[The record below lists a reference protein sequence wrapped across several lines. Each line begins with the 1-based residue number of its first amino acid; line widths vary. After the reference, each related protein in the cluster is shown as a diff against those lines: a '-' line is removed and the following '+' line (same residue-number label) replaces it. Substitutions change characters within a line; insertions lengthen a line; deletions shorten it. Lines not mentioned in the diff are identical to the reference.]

1 MKPQE
6 PFLMSTRPPDS
17 FCVEAIN
24 TTCHA
29 INRLYIHKYLGKT
42 PYEIITGN
50 KPKVHYFRVFG
61 CKCFILNNKA
71 KHSKFAPKVD
81 EGFLLGFGTN
91 EHAYRVFNINT
102 GCAEITVDVKFDE
115 SNGSQVEQVQSDL
128 VDNEE
133 PPSQSILRMG
143 LGEVKPIEDQ
153 EEDQEQDQEQDQA
166 PVVNPI
172 IGPSSTQVEPSQDQA
187 QVEVQAHDEVHDL
200 GNDQGGA

>member
-1 MKPQE
+1 M
-6 PFLMSTRPPDS
+6 
-17 FCVEAIN
+17 
-24 TTCHA
+24 
-29 INRLYIHKYLGKT
+29 
-42 PYEIITGN
+42 
-50 KPKVHYFRVFG
+50 
-61 CKCFILNNKA
+61 
-71 KHSKFAPKVD
+71 
-81 EGFLLGFGTN
+81 
-91 EHAYRVFNINT
+91 
-102 GCAEITVDVKFDE
+102 KFDE

-153 EEDQEQDQEQDQA
+153 EEDQEHAQP

-200 GNDQGGA
+200 GNDQGGAQDEESNEHSPQAQNEDDNDPIQRDSLIPHPRVHQGVQRDHPVDNIIASIRRGVTTHSRLVNFCAY